1 VFRLSAR
8 RKVVVAGVILDGVVR
23 SGQIINFKLQDGL
36 SCSTRIES
44 VEYIDRVST
53 GESLVGLLCDEH
65 DPQEAAVYAELC
77 PAGTVVEVS
86 DAAAA

>member
-1 VFRLSAR
+1 
-8 RKVVVAGVILDGVVR
+8 VVAGVILDGGVR

-36 SCSTRIES
+36 SCSAKIES
-44 VEYIDRVST
+44 VVYIDRVST

-65 DPQEAAVYAELC
+65 DPQEAGVYAELC
-77 PAGTVVEVS
+77 PPGTVVEVS